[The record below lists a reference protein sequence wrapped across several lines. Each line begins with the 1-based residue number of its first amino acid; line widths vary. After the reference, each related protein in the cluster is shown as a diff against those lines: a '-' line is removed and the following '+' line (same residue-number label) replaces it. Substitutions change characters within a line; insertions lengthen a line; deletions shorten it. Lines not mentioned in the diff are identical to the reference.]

1 MLKFFKREFKRE
13 KETATG
19 SADEVNPVYQPS
31 ASLTG
36 KSANSEDIQ
45 SARNSIQFLTNE
57 FKTSADQ
64 QQVAAK
70 RMAALNRTLAKM
82 ESGLRQLPRL
92 EGQNSVLSTELM
104 DVRKKLEQKSTWA
117 SEQENKLIML
127 ERRHNEMKQ
136 LLESAKADV
145 AQGKDRSAAD
155 KEKLI
160 QQGRYIEN
168 LASKMSQSDENLS
181 FMQISNQNLQDEIAK
196 QAAEISSK
204 SHRVM
209 ELQKNLE
216 ELSLRLDRKTKENDT
231 STAELKELRSNFSD
245 IKTKY
250 FETSGALE
258 NAKYDIRTQ
267 KNVFEETVK
276 RRDDETLALKSRIEQ
291 LNTQLRIKDN
301 MSSHFDE
308 EVIALRSQLE
318 NERERNDRNEL
329 RFRGKADEVERNA
342 RALARAKVEYETL
355 NAKFVAAMEDVETLR
370 KINQVQRQ
378 KLERYAAIGGV
389 SVGQSLIAAE
399 AAKSDVMRKANVSPN
414 KAIYT
419 VSLSDKRQAG

>member
-1 MLKFFKREFKRE
+1 MMKFFKKE
-13 KETATG
+13 KDTVVKSEGVKA
-19 SADEVNPVYQPS
+19 VYQPS
-31 ASLTG
+31 AGLTG

-45 SARNSIQFLTNE
+45 SARNSVQFLANE
-57 FKTSADQ
+57 FKSTADQ

-92 EGQNSVLSTELM
+92 EGQNTALSNELT
-104 DVRKKLEQKSTWA
+104 DVRKKLEQKSSWA
-117 SEQENKLIML
+117 LEQENKLIML
-127 ERRHNEMKQ
+127 ERRHNEMQQ
-136 LLESAKADV
+136 LLESAKADI
-145 AQGKDRSAAD
+145 AKGKDRHAAD
-155 KEKLI
+155 NDKLI
-160 QQGRYIEN
+160 QQERYIEN
-168 LASKMSQSDENLS
+168 LASKMSQSDESMS
-181 FMQISNQNLQDEIAK
+181 FLEISNQNLQDEVAK

-204 SHRVM
+204 SHRVL

-231 STAELKELRSNFSD
+231 STAELKELRSNFNE

-276 RRDDETLALKSRIEQ
+276 RRDDESLALKSRIEQ

-389 SVGQSLIAAE
+389 SVGQSMIAAE
-399 AAKSDVMRKANVSPN
+399 ASKSGVMRKTNV
-414 KAIYT
+414 
-419 VSLSDKRQAG
+419 LSNTTINAGGLSYKNMTG

>member
-1 MLKFFKREFKRE
+1 MMKFFKKE
-13 KETATG
+13 KDTVVKSEGVKA
-19 SADEVNPVYQPS
+19 VYQPS
-31 ASLTG
+31 AGLTG

-45 SARNSIQFLTNE
+45 SARNSVQFLANE
-57 FKTSADQ
+57 FKSTADQ

-92 EGQNSVLSTELM
+92 EGQNTALSNELT
-104 DVRKKLEQKSTWA
+104 DVRKKLEQKSSWA
-117 SEQENKLIML
+117 LEQENKLIML
-127 ERRHNEMKQ
+127 ERRHNEMQQ
-136 LLESAKADV
+136 LLESAKADI
-145 AQGKDRSAAD
+145 AKGKDRHAAD
-155 KEKLI
+155 NDKLI
-160 QQGRYIEN
+160 QQERYIEN
-168 LASKMSQSDENLS
+168 LASKMSQSDESMS
-181 FMQISNQNLQDEIAK
+181 FLEISNQNLQDEVAK

-204 SHRVM
+204 SHRVL

-231 STAELKELRSNFSD
+231 STAELKELRSNFNE

-276 RRDDETLALKSRIEQ
+276 RRDDESLALKSRIEQ

-389 SVGQSLIAAE
+389 SVGQSMIAAE
-399 AAKSDVMRKANVSPN
+399 ASKSGVMRKTNVLPN
-414 KAIYT
+414 TTINAGG
-419 VSLSDKRQAG
+419 LSYKNMTG

>member
-1 MLKFFKREFKRE
+1 MMKFFKKE
-13 KETATG
+13 KDTVVKSEGVKA
-19 SADEVNPVYQPS
+19 VYQPS
-31 ASLTG
+31 AGLTG

-45 SARNSIQFLTNE
+45 SARNSVQFLANE
-57 FKTSADQ
+57 FKSTADQ

-92 EGQNSVLSTELM
+92 EGQNTALSNELT
-104 DVRKKLEQKSTWA
+104 DVRKKLEQKSSWA
-117 SEQENKLIML
+117 LEQENKLIML
-127 ERRHNEMKQ
+127 ERRHNEMQQ
-136 LLESAKADV
+136 LLESAKADI
-145 AQGKDRSAAD
+145 AKGKDRHAAD
-155 KEKLI
+155 NDKLI
-160 QQGRYIEN
+160 QQERYIEN
-168 LASKMSQSDENLS
+168 LASKMSQSDESMS
-181 FMQISNQNLQDEIAK
+181 FLEISNQNLQDEVAK

-204 SHRVM
+204 SHRVL

-231 STAELKELRSNFSD
+231 STAELKELRSNFNE

-276 RRDDETLALKSRIEQ
+276 RRDDESLALKSRIEQ

-389 SVGQSLIAAE
+389 SVGQSMIAAE
-399 AAKSDVMRKANVSPN
+399 ASKSGVMRKTNVLPN
-414 KAIYT
+414 TTINAGG
-419 VSLSDKRQAG
+419 LS

>member
-1 MLKFFKREFKRE
+1 M
-13 KETATG
+13 
-19 SADEVNPVYQPS
+19 
-31 ASLTG
+31 
-36 KSANSEDIQ
+36 
-45 SARNSIQFLTNE
+45 
-57 FKTSADQ
+57 
-64 QQVAAK
+64 
-70 RMAALNRTLAKM
+70 
-82 ESGLRQLPRL
+82 
-92 EGQNSVLSTELM
+92 
-104 DVRKKLEQKSTWA
+104 
-117 SEQENKLIML
+117 EQENKLIML
-127 ERRHNEMKQ
+127 ERRHNEMQQ
-136 LLESAKADV
+136 LLESAKADI
-145 AQGKDRSAAD
+145 AKGKDRHAAD
-155 KEKLI
+155 NDKLI
-160 QQGRYIEN
+160 QQERYIEN
-168 LASKMSQSDENLS
+168 LASKMSQSDESMS
-181 FMQISNQNLQDEIAK
+181 FLEISNQNLQDEVAK

-204 SHRVM
+204 SHRVL

-231 STAELKELRSNFSD
+231 STAELKELRSNFNE

-276 RRDDETLALKSRIEQ
+276 RRDDESLALKSRIEQ

-389 SVGQSLIAAE
+389 SVGQSMIAAE
-399 AAKSDVMRKANVSPN
+399 ASKSGVMRKTNVLPN
-414 KAIYT
+414 TTINAGG
-419 VSLSDKRQAG
+419 LSYKNMTG